1 MSIKNRVRDLEDA
14 VSRLYNERRIL
25 NDQVML
31 ITRRIQ
37 EHEEQLSDL
46 QAKV

>member
-1 MSIKNRVRDLEDA
+1 MSIKNRVRDIEDA
-14 VSRLYNERRIL
+14 LFRLYNERRIL

-37 EHEEQLSDL
+37 EHEDQLSDL
-46 QAKV
+46 QAKL